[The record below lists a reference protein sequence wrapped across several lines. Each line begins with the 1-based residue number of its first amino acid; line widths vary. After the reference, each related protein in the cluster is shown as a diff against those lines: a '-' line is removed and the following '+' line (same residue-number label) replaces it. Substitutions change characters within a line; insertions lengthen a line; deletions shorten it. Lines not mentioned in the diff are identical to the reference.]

1 MSLLKDRI
9 KVELTGIQEGQ
20 RTSVKAFHIVCV
32 FICVFVFTS
41 NQKMTEKYY
50 LNQNI
55 KLICNTI
62 ALFKNDSG
70 CISA

>member
-41 NQKMTEKYY
+41 N
-50 LNQNI
+50 
-55 KLICNTI
+55 
-62 ALFKNDSG
+62 
-70 CISA
+70 